1 MDPRFIVLMIPL
13 AGIAALVVIA
23 LPLVRGVVRY
33 LERKSGGTGGGHEV
47 EALHSEVDELRG
59 RLEQVEDTTARL
71 TELEERLDF
80 AERLLTRQR
89 AGAELPA
96 GGEPHAG
103 NA

>member
-33 LERKSGGTGGGHEV
+33 LERKTGGTGGGHEV

-71 TELEERLDF
+71 TELEERLDL
-80 AERLLTRQR
+80 AERMLKRHHDQ
-89 AGAELPA
+89 AKLPE
-96 GGEPHAG
+96 GR
-103 NA
+103 